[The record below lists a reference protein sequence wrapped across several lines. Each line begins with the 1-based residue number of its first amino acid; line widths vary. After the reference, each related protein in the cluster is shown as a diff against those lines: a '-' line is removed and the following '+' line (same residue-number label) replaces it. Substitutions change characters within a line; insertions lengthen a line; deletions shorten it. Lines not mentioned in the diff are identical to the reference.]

1 MYLIW
6 LNDIL
11 IFILTLDII
20 GNSDTVTTV
29 TVTIQGFFYLNQ
41 LYTDAVQLL
50 NWNYDKI
57 KCYSGIHVTD
67 VTEL

>member
-6 LNDIL
+6 LNDIF

-29 TVTIQGFFYLNQ
+29 TVIIQGFFYLDQ

-57 KCYSGIHVTD
+57 KCYFGIHVTD